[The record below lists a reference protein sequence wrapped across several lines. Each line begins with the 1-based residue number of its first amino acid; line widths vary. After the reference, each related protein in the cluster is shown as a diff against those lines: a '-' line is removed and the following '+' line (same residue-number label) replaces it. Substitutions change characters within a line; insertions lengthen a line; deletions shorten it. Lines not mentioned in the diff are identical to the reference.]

1 MPLYLT
7 KGDITNMHCD
17 AVVNATDPVMSGGGG
32 VDRAIHEA
40 AGHNFIDELKK
51 NGPLEV
57 GDARITPAYEL
68 DARYIIHTVGPVW
81 GGGNPYDTEILASC
95 YRRSLKL
102 AFEYGCETIA
112 FPLISAGTF
121 GFPEDDALLIAKNTI
136 LDFLEWHDMVVYLVA
151 YRSHTYNLGSK
162 IFSDITRY
170 VDRNYTGP
178 ETLDSGFFESDYCLS
193 EADSAFS
200 DYSETCNCAPL
211 DYPDAVFGS
220 AVERN
225 IPNGAFMP
233 NASRAFASKAMP
245 KSSAKSLDD
254 LLDRIDES
262 FAEMLMRKIKES
274 GMTNSECYN
283 KALISKSVF
292 SKIKNNPEYKPT
304 KPTVIAFA
312 IALHLSLADTIDM
325 LGKAGYSFTHSNK
338 FDIII
343 EYFINN
349 NIYNIYQIN
358 ETLYDFDQVLLGF

>member
-40 AGHNFIDELKK
+40 SRHDFIDELIK
-51 NGPLEV
+51 NGPLNI
-57 GDARITPAYEL
+57 GDARITPAYGL

-81 GGGNPYDTEILASC
+81 EGGNPYDTELLASC
-95 YRRSLKL
+95 YRRSLEL
-102 AFEYGCETIA
+102 ASEHGCKTIA

-121 GFPEDDALLIAKNTI
+121 GFPEDDALLIAKNAI
-136 LDFLEWHDMVVYLVA
+136 LDFLERHNMVVYLVA

-162 IFSDITRY
+162 IFSDIARY

-178 ETLDSGFFESDYCLS
+178 ELLNSGFFEADYCLS
-193 EADSAFS
+193 EANSAFS
-200 DYSETCNCAPL
+200 DFSETC
-211 DYPDAVFGS
+211 GS
-220 AVERN
+220 AVEKN
-225 IPNGAFMP
+225 MP
-233 NASRAFASKAMP
+233 NASRAFHSKAMP
-245 KSSAKSLDD
+245 TSSAKSLDE

-325 LGKAGYSFTHSNK
+325 LGKAGYSFTHSSK

>member
-17 AVVNATDPVMSGGGG
+17 AIVNATDPVMSGGGG

-40 AGHNFIDELKK
+40 SRHDFIDELIK
-51 NGPLEV
+51 NGPLNI

-68 DARYIIHTVGPVW
+68 YASYIIHTVGPVW
-81 GGGNPYDTEILASC
+81 EGGNPYDTELLASC
-95 YRRSLKL
+95 YRRSLEL
-102 AFEYGCETIA
+102 ASEHGCKTIA

-121 GFPEDDALLIAKNTI
+121 GFPEDDALLIAKNAI
-136 LDFLEWHDMVVYLVA
+136 LDFLERHDMVVYLVA

-162 IFSDITRY
+162 IFSDIARY

-178 ETLDSGFFESDYCLS
+178 ELLNSGFFEADYCLS
-193 EADSAFS
+193 EANSAFS
-200 DYSETCNCAPL
+200 DFSETCS
-211 DYPDAVFGS
+211 S
-220 AVERN
+220 AVEKN
-225 IPNGAFMP
+225 MP
-233 NASRAFASKAMP
+233 NASRAFHSKAMP
-245 KSSAKSLDD
+245 TSSAKSLDE

-325 LGKAGYSFTHSNK
+325 LGKAGYSFTHSSK